1 MTSPRRVLLKLSGE
15 SFADPEIKYG
25 IDPAMVRRVA
35 SEVAEASA
43 QGIQIGIVVG
53 GGNIFRGVSTAAAG
67 MDQASADYMGM
78 LATAINAMALRDA
91 LEKEGVKTRVQSAIS
106 MQEIAEPYIRLR
118 AIHQLEKDMVVVFAA
133 GTGNPFFT
141 TDTAAALRAAEI
153 GAEVVLK
160 ATMVDGVF
168 NVDPRTDPNAEMIH
182 DISFMDVI
190 TRELQVMDTTAITI
204 CRENDIPIRVFNLLT
219 PGNIVKAV
227 VGDDIGTLVH

>member
-1 MTSPRRVLLKLSGE
+1 
-15 SFADPEIKYG
+15 
-25 IDPAMVRRVA
+25 MVRRVA
-35 SEVAEASA
+35 AEIAEASEA
-43 QGIQIGIVVG
+43 GTQIGIVVG

-106 MQEIAEPYIRLR
+106 MQEISEPYIRLR
-118 AIHQLEKDMVVVFAA
+118 AIHQLEKGMVVVFAA

-153 GAEVVLK
+153 GAQIVLK
-160 ATMVDGVF
+160 ATMVEGVYDC
-168 NVDPRTDPNAEMIH
+168 DPKQHPDASLIH

-204 CRENDIPIRVFNLLT
+204 CRENAIPIRVFNSLT

-227 VGDDIGTLVH
+227 SGDDIGTLVH

>member
-1 MTSPRRVLLKLSGE
+1 MPRRVLLKLSGE

-25 IDPAMVRRVA
+25 IDPVMVRRVA
-35 SEVAEASA
+35 SEIAQASSA
-43 QGIQIGIVVG
+43 GSQIGIVVG
-53 GGNIFRGVSTAAAG
+53 GGNIFRGGSTAAAG

-91 LEKEGVKTRVQSAIS
+91 LEKEGLKTRVQSAIS

-118 AIHQLEKDMVVVFAA
+118 AIHQLEKGMVVVFAA

-160 ATMVDGVF
+160 GTMVDGVY
-168 NVDPRTDPNAEMIH
+168 NKDPKTNDDASLIN
-182 DISFMDVI
+182 DISFMEVI

-204 CRENDIPIRVFNLLT
+204 CRENRIPIRVFNSLD
-219 PGNIVKAV
+219 PGNIVKAIA
-227 VGDDIGTLVH
+227 GHDIGTLVH